1 MIDIIPLWIKRT
13 IPYLNHCRNKKLLFN
28 NDKLSQN
35 EEEEFKQRKE
45 TGAQK
50 SMNEFRKLTE
60 DYKDKLKKRK
70 ASEIYS
76 SQTET
81 QEQQE
86 PEVYKVKRI
95 KTEVERQLELDM
107 ESEQDESE
115 ETPESQDQSKSVPN
129 VNKSLESISRRREE
143 MTKQMN
149 SRLKGSHA
157 DKLAQQKKSKDYL
170 NMFKTKSRQ
179 INKSKAKAAKV
190 EIKQVEE
197 NPDDFDSVIN
207 RTYKPSN
214 VQVINRENDPTY
226 ELNNDILNY
235 DQEKLK
241 QFKKQKIKFVNQ
253 DLNFDQNLQKIDE
266 QMQDVDITKAENQ
279 DPNVKD
285 VHPMDSDKLVFMD
298 TLPITTKF
306 DTSDVN
312 VTLDI
317 TSLPQIIE
325 KEKIRYQQMEQKKSD
340 LEERKQ
346 KGKNSKFDST
356 NMDKNIIDIDEHKLD
371 MMFDKEDFRKLRI
384 IGQFNLG
391 FILAVRSDTNQLFIL
406 DQHAT
411 AEK

>member
-1 MIDIIPLWIKRT
+1 MSEDDKNIDRFESLKSDEKAIDM
-13 IPYLNHCRNKKLLFN
+13 PYSLNIST
-28 NDKLSQN
+28 D
-35 EEEEFKQRKE
+35 
-45 TGAQK
+45 QK
-50 SMNEFRKLTE
+50 
-60 DYKDKLKKRK
+60 
-70 ASEIYS
+70 
-76 SQTET
+76 
-81 QEQQE
+81 
-86 PEVYKVKRI
+86 
-95 KTEVERQLELDM
+95 
-107 ESEQDESE
+107 
-115 ETPESQDQSKSVPN
+115 
-129 VNKSLESISRRREE
+129 
-143 MTKQMN
+143 
-149 SRLKGSHA
+149 
-157 DKLAQQKKSKDYL
+157 
-170 NMFKTKSRQ
+170 
-179 INKSKAKAAKV
+179 
-190 EIKQVEE
+190 
-197 NPDDFDSVIN
+197 
-207 RTYKPSN
+207 
-214 VQVINRENDPTY
+214 
-226 ELNNDILNY
+226 
-235 DQEKLK
+235 
-241 QFKKQKIKFVNQ
+241 
-253 DLNFDQNLQKIDE
+253 NLQKIDE

-325 KEKIRYQQMEQKKSD
+325 KEKIRYQQMEQKKLD

>member
-1 MIDIIPLWIKRT
+1 M
-13 IPYLNHCRNKKLLFN
+13 FN

-190 EIKQVEE
+190 ETKQVEE

-325 KEKIRYQQMEQKKSD
+325 KEKIRYQQMEQKKLD

>member
-1 MIDIIPLWIKRT
+1 M
-13 IPYLNHCRNKKLLFN
+13 FN

-70 ASEIYS
+70 ANEIYS

-190 EIKQVEE
+190 ETKQVEE

-356 NMDKNIIDIDEHKLD
+356 NMDKNIIEIDEHKLD

>member
-1 MIDIIPLWIKRT
+1 M
-13 IPYLNHCRNKKLLFN
+13 FN

-70 ASEIYS
+70 ANEIYS

-190 EIKQVEE
+190 ETKQVEE

-325 KEKIRYQQMEQKKSD
+325 KEKIRYQQMEQKKLD